1 MAKTLDLTNTEL
13 QQCDVFSSDGVTA
26 GPCEPKNFAD
36 ILYIPQQKKWFYV
49 SAKDAEELKAQ
60 ADELDDT
67 VKVVSE
73 KLYSGDAK
81 KDEQKG
87 KEAIQQEA
95 LEKLNQKGILENYK
109 IRSFTYFLSSEK
121 DKSDYAQCLY
131 TRNLIQTYVKI
142 IENTSKI
149 PKLEKVA
156 AAEDS
161 TIERYSQ
168 QLGLTYSDLA
178 EDSIVRNTMRAIE
191 HNIELRNSTRIG
203 YSTKKDLVNFLNTQV
218 IKQLSNQIEQYEEK
232 AKEQAKKEGFLWYQ
246 SLLTGKYRFVKG
258 DEKFVEKSYNGY
270 IALRK
275 DFNDM
280 YRNLQYDMLDD
291 FEKYK
296 QKGNV
301 RTNSIVAANVYKCL
315 ELLNA
320 QGMAVPEQVLSKK
333 ELFATDQE
341 TQKAFDDLVSKLSDK
356 SILSKLDRTGRDLTD
371 NIEMLRFDSS
381 NPKKLH
387 DISNQNIIFFI
398 EKLGYYNCL
407 AFSDALDKALSADI
421 QEYITEILGNK
432 TTALNYGMGGIYILA
447 AIRYQIDYLKYCANQ
462 NLKQGEVNFCL
473 DSNKIKQSLLAL
485 DTITWSFNDI
495 KLTEYKFAWKES
507 DTHIV
512 EFFIMSEE
520 NKPRYM
526 ISSDL
531 NKLLDSHGLV
541 TELKL
546 KDNIDVARGV
556 KDEDIKQANSADSL
570 QAGIKQAIKLARDS
584 VKNNQTKTVNLNSDI
599 PDSSIDK
606 FTKYTS
612 LIQMSQTIGG
622 GKGLSYIVNAQ
633 AELFRFCADN
643 CRFEADYPESF
654 EDLVKRAIK
663 QTDIA
668 SIEASASIDILS
680 GYMSIEQMLP
690 SRNGFPMIIS
700 ARFGEQNKVKELHL
714 GQLRSDV
721 DMVLYGSVGIGLS
734 LSAAVSMTSTDGG
747 LSLSP
752 ILPGDTNLPNGGY
765 IAGSV
770 DVFAGA
776 RAGVTVSSDVKWCK
790 PIKNMQGMV
799 PDPLNK
805 SWIAQL
811 TPMQANN
818 LRTTNNYHVR
828 EDRDWHQI
836 GRFCN
841 TTEKSFGVGLRGT
854 LKFGYRKNQYIL
866 TCGGGLTVGGGGYVE
881 QTIALY
887 PESLLEFVNAFVD
900 LLASNDFRRLDIFTE
915 KDDEDG
921 TLDGNQVLNTLI
933 TMTMVTG
940 LEVSQLALLNMNE
953 VIKQEKKIL
962 VHGHADMIANN
973 IISFHNKNQ
982 NIQDMKPWFNN
993 MPPESRA
1000 RLLYSLTVDSTLLD
1014 VTLGVKVSELKRF
1027 NQSPFQILKPPQLS
1041 EKEKEKLVNGINEEA
1056 PRWIAICK
1064 LLNFWV
1070 NQDSYIYKSVEDRQ
1084 ICETFTRFNVLGK
1097 VMLVGDYANK
1107 LIPYIVWGKL
1117 KEFLERYDQFYID
1130 GLDYHESININELYF
1145 VNKVKDNIDAYFN
1158 SYPETKYKVIKRK
1171 LYGTDL
1177 EFVVF
1182 NGERTNLSLEL
1193 KFGYYHLARS
1203 KVYPDEYKEF
1213 SDGLLSF
1220 INSPSKMIKSSMVK
1234 SINNLVDNMVEKEN
1248 SIGDFKNK
1256 KRILEAIKNGDM
1268 SALLDLM
1275 DGYYEI

>member
-67 VKVVSE
+67 VKMVSE

-131 TRNLIQTYVKI
+131 TRNLIQTYVRI

-280 YRNLQYDMLDD
+280 YRNPQYDMLDD

-432 TTALNYGMGGIYILA
+432 TTALNYGIGGIYILA

-485 DTITWSFNDI
+485 DTITWSSNDI

-962 VHGHADMIANN
+962 VHGHADMIANG
-973 IISFHNKNQ
+973 ITTFYSKHHDSSNQ
-982 NIQDMKPWFNN
+982 LKPWFNH

-1000 RLLYSLTVDSTLLD
+1000 RLLYALTI
-1014 VTLGVKVSELKRF
+1014 E
-1027 NQSPFQILKPPQLS
+1027 SPFLDDKLAKRIDDIHRYKSSPFKPEPLSVKEVEQL
-1041 EKEKEKLVNGINEEA
+1041 EKGINEEG
-1056 PRWIAICK
+1056 PRWVAITQ
-1064 LLNFWV
+1064 LLSFWINESFVYRLV
-1070 NQDSYIYKSVEDRQ
+1070 NDRQ
-1084 ICETFTRFNVLGK
+1084 IDETFCRFNSDGQ
-1097 VMLVGDYANK
+1097 VMLVSDYGNN
-1107 LIPYIVWGKL
+1107 LMPYIVWEKL
-1117 KEFLERYDQFYID
+1117 KSYLNRVNSFVVLP
-1130 GLDYHESININELYF
+1130 LNNSINFTDNDVIKINRVIMKFNDYFNAFSSSRYEKITYELSDKEFELVIYNGDDKINEILS
-1145 VNKVKDNIDAYFN
+1145 DNDM
-1158 SYPETKYKVIKRK
+1158 S
-1171 LYGTDL
+1171 L
-1177 EFVVF
+1177 
-1182 NGERTNLSLEL
+1182 RTYQL
-1193 KFGYYHLARS
+1193 GMYHLARS
-1203 KVYPDEYKEF
+1203 KVFPTEYENE
-1213 SDGLLSF
+1213 SNDLSSF
-1220 INSPSKMIKSSMVK
+1220 IRNPKKLMIEKFNSLIDDFTEHENTIGEIKEGK
-1234 SINNLVDNMVEKEN
+1234 EIIN
-1248 SIGDFKNK
+1248 
-1256 KRILEAIKNGDM
+1256 AIKNKDM
-1268 SALLDLM
+1268 HKLLDLLG
-1275 DGYYEI
+1275 GY